1 MRQNALEPL
10 SHPAP
15 DHDCVIAE
23 THHTAMSARFNPLD
37 MINKYYR
44 LSYLHT
50 GPSNYVTLSPLFGV

>member
-10 SHPAP
+10 SNPAP

-37 MINKYYR
+37 MINKYNW
-44 LSYLHT
+44 LSYLHI
-50 GPSNYVTLSPLFGV
+50 GSPTR

>member
-37 MINKYYR
+37 MINKYYW

-50 GPSNYVTLSPLFGV
+50 GPSN

>member
-37 MINKYYR
+37 MINKYNW
-44 LSYLHT
+44 LSYLH
-50 GPSNYVTLSPLFGV
+50 NYATLSPLLGV